1 MTDSDN
7 TDIPGMDL
15 DYEAKKKLPIAG
27 QDIPEKAK
35 KEMEA
40 TRKKL
45 EKFKKEVL
53 KKYPFTLAMGI
64 IPPQA
69 ADRFDEEMA
78 LTEEEKKEKP
88 MHIIMVIPEDNFK
101 EISKIRADL
110 IKQTENFKPKLWIN
124 IITPVDMANYCLD
137 SKFDIIEAMG
147 MAYPLHD
154 KGILG
159 AFRVSQ
165 IHKSLC
171 LRKFEKYIYS
181 YVVFGSLIRGE
192 GTKKS
197 DVDVFV
203 IIDDTDV
210 KRMSRVELKEK
221 LRSIIYQ
228 YVAEATELAGTKDMA
243 PLHVQVYLL
252 TEFWED
258 VKDASPVI
266 FGAIRDGIPLYDRGG
281 FLPWKL
287 LLRMG
292 KITPSPE
299 SIDRF
304 MSMGDKNKD
313 IVNRRMIDAMTDIF
327 WSTLSPSQALL
338 MLYGLPPPNVKET
351 VKEMKKI
358 FYEKEKMLEKKY
370 IDILEKIAIKYWKGY
385 EHGDIKEVSGKEID
399 ELMKDA
405 EAYMKRLKELREDIE
420 KRAQEK
426 TITETYDNVFKILKH
441 LFGKKTE
448 QQLIKNFEK
457 ELINKGRADPKNLHV
472 LKELIDAKKRYKTK
486 KKPSKYEVEDIRKNA
501 SYLINQLIEYGQ
513 RCELSD
519 IKKTQIRIS
528 YGKTKNKHAEIF
540 LTNPCFILVENK
552 IKKITKKGFEKSQQK
567 EFESTIAEQKGK
579 PTRLDADIM
588 KIIKKELGEFDISV

>member
-1 MTDSDN
+1 
-7 TDIPGMDL
+7 
-15 DYEAKKKLPIAG
+15 
-27 QDIPEKAK
+27 
-35 KEMEA
+35 
-40 TRKKL
+40 
-45 EKFKKEVL
+45 
-53 KKYPFTLAMGI
+53 
-64 IPPQA
+64 
-69 ADRFDEEMA
+69 
-78 LTEEEKKEKP
+78 
-88 MHIIMVIPEDNFK
+88 
-101 EISKIRADL
+101 
-110 IKQTENFKPKLWIN
+110 
-124 IITPVDMANYCLD
+124 
-137 SKFDIIEAMG
+137 
-147 MAYPLHD
+147 
-154 KGILG
+154 
-159 AFRVSQ
+159 
-165 IHKSLC
+165 
-171 LRKFEKYIYS
+171 
-181 YVVFGSLIRGE
+181 
-192 GTKKS
+192 
-197 DVDVFV
+197 
-203 IIDDTDV
+203 
-210 KRMSRVELKEK
+210 
-221 LRSIIYQ
+221 
-228 YVAEATELAGTKDMA
+228 
-243 PLHVQVYLL
+243 
-252 TEFWED
+252 
-258 VKDASPVI
+258 
-266 FGAIRDGIPLYDRGG
+266 
-281 FLPWKL
+281 
-287 LLRMG
+287 
-292 KITPSPE
+292 
-299 SIDRF
+299 
-304 MSMGDKNKD
+304 
-313 IVNRRMIDAMTDIF
+313 MIDAMTDIF

-405 EAYMKRLKELREDIE
+405 EEYMKRLKELREDIE

-552 IKKITKKGFEKSQQK
+552 IKKITKKGFEKAQQK